1 MGLSFLAKMK
11 MGIGAGLL
19 TVASAAQGQFIS
31 PDVDVQSAAGILSV
45 VDSGDGFSRNLV
57 VGERVFF
64 DDGERRFIGI
74 EDQRGS
80 LYLISLSSG
89 GNACEVSFVWLH
101 TVGGARLSPEFG
113 NCAAMTEVR
122 SDAETVSVVMP
133 STSAAEGFVAF
144 VYDGKAIERV
154 VLGQQ
159 VTGVPFEADALVG
172 RYPYE
177 IFRDAG
183 WRASLLALMGE
194 SGYQLAGDVIAT
206 ASPMEVQGDW
216 VAGSGFNNRM
226 AGNAYGAT
234 AIHRTDHRV
243 VVAIRT
249 QEGGLQVWGNLSGA
263 MPQEVQ
269 VVLEGR

>member
-1 MGLSFLAKMK
+1 MAKMK
-11 MGIGAGLL
+11 LGVGAVLFALAG
-19 TVASAAQGQFIS
+19 AAQAQFVS
-31 PDVDVQSAAGILSV
+31 PDVDVQSAAGPLRI
-45 VDSGDGFSRNLV
+45 VDSGDGFSRNLI
-57 VGERVFF
+57 VGEQVFF
-64 DDGERRFIGI
+64 ENSERRFVGI

-101 TVGGARLSPEFG
+101 TDGGAGLGPEFG
-113 NCAAMTEVR
+113 NCAPLTEVR

-133 STSAAEGFVAF
+133 SMTAAEGFVAF

-159 VTGVPFEADALVG
+159 DTGVPFEPGALVG

-183 WRASLLALMGE
+183 WRASLVSLMGE
-194 SGYQLAGDVIAT
+194 SGYRLAGDVIAT

-216 VAGSGFNNRM
+216 VAGRGFNNRM
-226 AGNAYGAT
+226 AGSAYGAI
-234 AIHRTDHRV
+234 AINRIDRRV

-249 QEGGLQVWGNLSGA
+249 EESGLQVWGNLTGA
-263 MPQEVQ
+263 TPEDVL